1 MTATHDFDR
10 RIGDW
15 LEEGAQ
21 TVPEWLVEQ
30 ALDQAHATPQMRP
43 GMRLPWETRP
53 VGGLRR
59 AVVVIA
65 LVLATLLAI
74 VVGVG
79 SNRAPDGPS
88 RLLLTRVGGCFLG
101 ATLSDIDI
109 QDPMTIPDSD
119 VLVRL
124 PDFRQMA
131 SGAQAAPGV
140 FGLGD
145 GVRGLSYGYES
156 HGDAVYVSSAAR
168 GVVVAEVTMARSHGS
183 LTGARLGE
191 TPEGFVA
198 GLRDVAGFTV
208 VDPEPV
214 RFAELRAFAAHV
226 STDSTTGW
234 KHIDRH
240 SRIGTPGCVVDFAL
254 PSRVTVVDVDG
265 TLVLVQVWAASEEGL
280 RTWLP
285 GADAILESMR
295 ISRI

>member
-1 MTATHDFDR
+1 MTAMNEFDR
-10 RIGDW
+10 RLGDW
-15 LEEGAQ
+15 LEDGAQ
-21 TVPEWLVEQ
+21 TVPDWLVER
-30 ALDQAHATPQMRP
+30 ALDQAHATRQLR
-43 GMRLPWETRP
+43 GGIRWPWRAYP
-53 VGGLRR
+53 VGGLRL
-59 AVVVIA
+59 AVVIA

-74 VVGVG
+74 AAGVG
-79 SNRAPDGPS
+79 SMRGPERPS
-88 RLLLTRVGGCFLG
+88 RLLVTGAGGCWLG
-101 ATLSDIDI
+101 QTLTAIDI

-124 PDFRQMA
+124 PDLGQMA

-156 HGDAVYVSSAAR
+156 DGDAVYVSSAAR
-168 GVVVAEVTMARSHGS
+168 GIVVAEVTMARSHGS
-183 LTGARLGE
+183 LAGVRLGE
-191 TPEGFVA
+191 TPERFVA
-198 GLRDVAGFTV
+198 GLRDIAGFTV

-214 RFAELRAFAAHV
+214 RFAELRAFVAHV

-234 KHIDRH
+234 KHIDRR
-240 SRIGTPGCVVDFAL
+240 SRIGNLGCVVDFTL

-295 ISRI
+295 ISRT

>member
-10 RIGDW
+10 RIGEW

-21 TVPEWLVEQ
+21 TIPDWLVEQ
-30 ALDQAHATPQMRP
+30 ALDQAHATPQMSP
-43 GMRLPWETRP
+43 GIRWPWATRP
-53 VGGLRR
+53 VGRLRL
-59 AVVVIA
+59 AVVVA

-74 VVGVG
+74 AVGVG

-88 RLLLTRVGGCFLG
+88 RLLLTWVAGCFLG
-101 ATLSDIDI
+101 ERPPPDIDI

-124 PDFRQMA
+124 PDLRQLA

-156 HGDAVYVSSAAR
+156 DGDAVYVSSAAR
-168 GVVVAEVTMARSHGS
+168 GIVVAEVTMARSHGS
-183 LTGARLGE
+183 LTGARLGD
-191 TPEGFVA
+191 TPEQFVA
-198 GLRDVAGFTV
+198 GLRDIAGFTV
-208 VDPEPV
+208 LDPEPV
-214 RFAELRAFAAHV
+214 RFAERRAFAAHV
-226 STDSTTGW
+226 STDATTGW
-234 KHIDRH
+234 KHIDRY
-240 SRIGTPGCVVDFAL
+240 SRVGTPGCVMDFVL

-265 TLVLVQVWAASEEGL
+265 TLVLVQVWAADEERL

-285 GADAILESMR
+285 TASVLLETVR
-295 ISRI
+295 FSRQ

>member
-1 MTATHDFDR
+1 MSATHDFDR
-10 RIGDW
+10 RIAEW

-21 TVPEWLVEQ
+21 TIPEWLVEQ
-30 ALDQAHATPQMRP
+30 ALDQAHATPQMSP
-43 GMRLPWETRP
+43 GIRWPWATRP

-59 AVVVIA
+59 VVVVVA

-74 VVGVG
+74 AVGVG

-88 RLLLTRVGGCFLG
+88 RLLLTWVGGCFLG
-101 ATLSDIDI
+101 ATLSDIEI

-124 PDFRQMA
+124 PDLRKMA

-156 HGDAVYVSSAAR
+156 EGDAVYVSSAAR
-168 GVVVAEVTMARSHGS
+168 GIVVAEVTMARSHGS

-198 GLRDVAGFTV
+198 GLRDIAGFTV

-214 RFAELRAFAAHV
+214 RFAERRAFAAHV
-226 STDSTTGW
+226 STDDTTGW

-240 SRIGTPGCVVDFAL
+240 SRVGTPGCVMDFAL

-295 ISRI
+295 ISRS